1 MYFMPERDDDLEFDY
16 DPAKSQ
22 ANLAKH
28 GINFEDAKRL
38 WDDPDAL
45 ELPRVASPELRWIV
59 IARLDGRC
67 WTAVIT
73 VRGGVIRII
82 SVRCSRQKEVALY
95 ESRGV

>member
-1 MYFMPERDDDLEFDY
+1 MYFIPESDDDLEFEY

-22 ANLAKH
+22 ANLTKH

-45 ELPRVASPELRWIV
+45 EFPRVTFAEPRWIV
-59 IARLDGRC
+59 IGRLDGRC

-73 VRGGVIRII
+73 VRGDVIRII
-82 SVRCSRQKEVALY
+82 SVRRSRQKEVALY